1 MGNMPPPVAL
11 LFMIETSASKSAAQ
25 HPEMGIENPPDD
37 FYPVV
42 VECKDTSEL
51 DQCVADDPDVD
62 KQLLIDKTTT
72 RKYLVAIGWPGR
84 IRIEGSGEED
94 EKVIDL
100 IMKTENRSIIY
111 YVEIHQGV
119 IPKTEV

>member
-1 MGNMPPPVAL
+1 MGNMPLPVAL
-11 LFMIETSASKSAAQ
+11 LFMIEASASKAAAV
-25 HPEMGIENPPDD
+25 HPDMGIEDPPND

-42 VECKDTSEL
+42 VECKDVSEL

-62 KQLLIDKTTT
+62 KQLLVDKESG
-72 RKYLVAIGWPGR
+72 RKYLTAIGWPGR

-111 YVEIHQGV
+111 YVEIRQGV
-119 IPKTEV
+119 IPKTEI